1 MTQATALAAGPI
13 LTATPA
19 TLAELLQSAGYR
31 ATEVEQNGLVQ
42 LLSASQG
49 IGFSV
54 RFGNRAEGEGA
65 GFLDFTFSAVLQ
77 VQGEVPAQL
86 VPSWNQSR
94 RFARMWLQGNF
105 LVLEMDVTVAGGVTA
120 DHLRAQIG
128 LWDRLLQELLLHLR
142 QSAEPPAV
150 ASPAAAAA

>member
-1 MTQATALAAGPI
+1 M
-13 LTATPA
+13 
-19 TLAELLQSAGYR
+19 
-31 ATEVEQNGLVQ
+31 
-42 LLSASQG
+42 
-49 IGFSV
+49 
-54 RFGNRAEGEGA
+54 
-65 GFLDFTFSAVLQ
+65 LQ

-86 VPSWNQSR
+86 VPGWNQSR

-142 QSAEPPAV
+142 QNAEPPAM
-150 ASPAAAAA
+150 ANLAAAAA